1 MGNANFELKYIETRW
16 HDKSTLLEVNES
28 LYSISIDAI
37 SNEIF
42 EVHTT
47 IYPKVVELNRSQ
59 FAISYTSQNVN
70 IPPVIVLADGNTI
83 PLKRIVNPESKKV
96 WWIEHGT
103 WDKKNKTWS
112 TNTHK
117 TAGKI
122 IFKIGKQTLYLNIN
136 LGDALKEDLD
146 KYLIDFKSGMWE
158 LILDENS
165 YILGEAKQEEVGV
178 VDESLLKIVD
188 TALTHAKNILKKPKS
203 ELREV
208 QTQKPYKEVKPVPRT
223 FMELVTKGNARS
235 LTSRGSEPNYN
246 VPENGYV
253 LYSLISMQ
261 RIVSQL
267 CRVSRSK
274 LERLKNNLQS
284 LEERLVDLKDFK
296 TINRDLVVKDYKKAV
311 AEQNINAIN
320 AKLRSDLIS
329 VNGCELS
336 QGYEWY
342 IRIVKKNNYG
352 AYFCLFPFDNDW
364 VSYGGCNSS
373 SINLSEKYQNL
384 FLEYTDYRI
393 VADISYKIVGNGSTA
408 ILYLNSLSVIEI
420 FGNPGWLVRK
430 QEKLE
435 KMKQEAILLSKN
447 GWKKFLTRQELDEQA
462 KERSSINNRRE
473 YFNKQHKNISYVS
486 TFLTPKEKQLRQII
500 KQLFSLDIRPL
511 TTFPNS
517 MTFVQNPSYQAIH
530 SSYNKLKNQV
540 GLTDEDVL
548 MSLERIDNIGLVDI
562 TVLYE
567 RWCLLQ
573 LIKSFRENFRF
584 EPEIAWKR
592 KLLKILENKLF
603 NESIKFTNQNS
614 RRTILLSYEPR
625 LENGK
630 NPDFVLDLISVNK
643 AGGCTNKRVVLDAK
657 FYSHAFMV
665 KRGGISG
672 VVKELALDK
681 NYSEDERNA
690 VFIFH
695 PVTEALKD
703 AGGPVSPQGWGNVSY
718 LGELKLFDWDNN
730 RRSPHKYGAV
740 CLNPFIPHKHGD
752 ELQRLLG
759 LILQY
764 EDQNEGYNDDVN
776 QYNFCLGCGSS
787 SMRIIEHNQSNSK
800 KVWYQCNEC
809 DLFTVYNHCHNCG
822 HRLIKNGEH
831 WTYHSTMPLSAIN
844 IKCPACET
852 PI

>member
-28 LYSISIDAI
+28 LYSISIDEI

-42 EVHTT
+42 EVQTT

-96 WWIEHGT
+96 WWIEHGA
-103 WDKKNKTWS
+103 WDKKNKSWS
-112 TNTHK
+112 TSTHK

-136 LGDALKEDLD
+136 LVDASKEDLD
-146 KYLIDFKSGMWE
+146 KYLVDFKSGMWE

-178 VDESLLKIVD
+178 VDESVLKIVD

-208 QTQKPYKEVKPVPRT
+208 QIQKPYKEVKPVPRT

-274 LERLKNNLQS
+274 IERLKNNLQS
-284 LEERLVDLKDFK
+284 LEERLFDLKDFK

-311 AEQNINAIN
+311 AEQDINAIN
-320 AKLRSDLIS
+320 AKIRRDLIS

-342 IRIVKKNNYG
+342 IRITKKNKYG
-352 AYFCLFPFDNDW
+352 AYFCLFLLNNEW
-364 VSYGGCNSS
+364 VPYGGCDFS
-373 SINLSEKYQNL
+373 SINLSEKYENL

-393 VADISYKIVGNGSTA
+393 FADISYQIVGNGNIA
-408 ILYLNSLSVIEI
+408 ILSLNSLSVIEI
-420 FGNPGWLVRK
+420 IGNPGWLVRK

-447 GWKKFLTRQELDEQA
+447 GWKKYLTKQELDEQA
-462 KERSSINNRRE
+462 KERSSIINRKE
-473 YFNKQHKNISYVS
+473 YFNKQHKNISYVA
-486 TFLTPKEKQLRQII
+486 TFLTPKEKQLRDII
-500 KQLFSLDIRPL
+500 KHLFSLGVKPL
-511 TTFPNS
+511 ATFPNS

-530 SSYNKLKNQV
+530 ASYNKLKNQV

-573 LIKSFRENFRF
+573 LIKSFRQNFRF
-584 EPEIAWKR
+584 EPEISWKR

-603 NESIKFTNQNS
+603 NEPIKFINQNS
-614 RRTILLSYEPR
+614 RRNILLSYEPR

-630 NPDFVLDLISVNK
+630 TPDFVLDLISENK
-643 AGGCTNKRVVLDAK
+643 AGGFTKKRVVFDAK
-657 FYSHAFMV
+657 FYSQAFMV

-718 LGELKLFDWDNN
+718 LGELKLFDWDN
-730 RRSPHKYGAV
+730 
-740 CLNPFIPHKHGD
+740 C
-752 ELQRLLG
+752 
-759 LILQY
+759 
-764 EDQNEGYNDDVN
+764 
-776 QYNFCLGCGSS
+776 
-787 SMRIIEHNQSNSK
+787 
-800 KVWYQCNEC
+800 
-809 DLFTVYNHCHNCG
+809 
-822 HRLIKNGEH
+822 
-831 WTYHSTMPLSAIN
+831 
-844 IKCPACET
+844 
-852 PI
+852 